1 MHIVGGGSQNQTLNQ
16 MTADA
21 AGRTV
26 VAGPTEGTALGNLM
40 AQLIAGG
47 VFADLAQAREAECA
61 SFDVATYVPKA

>member
-40 AQLIAGG
+40 AQLRLPAAPLRTWPRPGRRN
-47 VFADLAQAREAECA
+47 APAL
-61 SFDVATYVPKA
+61 T